1 MANKGKDKDE
11 TVKDDGNAI
20 VYRKFGEGDVEYVL
34 NNLTDDDKAKLD
46 AHPLDSELL
55 WQMSDKALELGF
67 VVTQKWDSYSKA
79 WQGTLTCNA
88 KGMLNTGLAVS
99 GRSSLSGGDGLFVAL
114 FKLFYVAGGDLT
126 RFRGT
131 VPKRT
136 NVRG

>member
-1 MANKGKDKDE
+1 MANKTKANKTGS
-11 TVKDDGNAI
+11 DDNGGI

-34 NNLTDDDKAKLD
+34 NNLPDDDKAKLD
-46 AHPLDSELL
+46 AHPLDAELL

-88 KGMLNTGLAVS
+88 RDVLNTGLAVS
-99 GRSSLSGGDGLFVAL
+99 GRSSLSGGDALFVAL
-114 FKLFYVAGGDLT
+114 FKLFYVAAGDLT
-126 RFRGT
+126 QFKGQN
-131 VPKRT
+131 PKRG